1 MSRDVRTKFP
11 STPVKGT
18 KKRRASVSSSSSSS
32 SLDLSDDE
40 GGYSG
45 VEAISDSD
53 DDDDEDALVAEE
65 EQWLANELQKPDS
78 HARSS
83 PPRPVDADEEGD
95 DEDDPDSS
103 DDDQDDDDDD
113 PADES
118 ASWEGFGSEHN
129 AAAGHAKAGATGNA
143 SDTTSTVERRV
154 RFDVPESDGDTTES
168 DDGVG
173 FFPDIF
179 VDQSTLDPS
188 FRRELEMDGHDSDQS
203 GGFWDIHGPPETG
216 SGTGDFADADFN
228 FFFEDDSTPAA
239 TPMTYPETST
249 GVSTPVASPEKLLDD
264 EDSLDGYQSEWSNGR
279 LLPAKML
286 MCSIRRRRH
295 YRGRG
300 DPGTQGA
307 HPPAED
313 ATGDHR
319 GGFGLGCRD
328 PY

>member
-18 KKRRASVSSSSSSS
+18 KGTKKRRASVSSSSSS

-65 EQWLANELQKPDS
+65 EQWLANELQKPGS
-78 HARSS
+78 QSRSS

-113 PADES
+113 DDPADES

-129 AAAGHAKAGATGNA
+129 APTGHAKAAAIGNA
-143 SDTTSTVERRV
+143 SDTTSTVGRRV
-154 RFDVPESDGDTTES
+154 RFDVPDSVVSSDGDTTAS
-168 DDGVG
+168 DDGVD

-179 VDQSTLDPS
+179 VDQSKLDPS
-188 FRRELEMDGHDSDQS
+188 FRQEIENDGHDSDQS
-203 GGFWDIHGPPETG
+203 NGFWDIHGPPEAEIPDGPFT
-216 SGTGDFADADFN
+216 
-228 FFFEDDSTPAA
+228 FFFEDDRTLAA
-239 TPMTYPETST
+239 PPFAYSEAFTDM
-249 GVSTPVASPEKLLDD
+249 STPVASPEKLLDD
-264 EDSLDGYQSEWSNGR
+264 DGSLDGYQSEWNDGCP
-279 LLPAKML
+279 LPTLML
-286 MCSIRRRRH
+286 TYQTRRRRN
-295 YRGRG
+295 YRG
-300 DPGTQGA
+300 
-307 HPPAED
+307 
-313 ATGDHR
+313 
-319 GGFGLGCRD
+319 
-328 PY
+328 